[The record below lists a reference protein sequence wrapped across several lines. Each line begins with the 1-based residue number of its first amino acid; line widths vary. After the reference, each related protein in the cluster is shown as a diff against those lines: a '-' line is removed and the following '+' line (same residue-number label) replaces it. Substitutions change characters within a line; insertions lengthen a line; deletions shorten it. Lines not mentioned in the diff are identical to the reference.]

1 MNKFQKYF
9 LMEEKDALEYIMYKY
24 NFFDKDA
31 ELTCKEIGDGNLN
44 YVFRIKDEK
53 SGKSVILKH
62 SGNETRARS
71 GRIID
76 TDRAR
81 IEAEILQLENKL
93 APGMVPEVFGY
104 DPIMCATAM
113 EDCKDY
119 TIMRTALLDG
129 RTFPFFADQVTS
141 YLVNI
146 LLPTTDVAMNHKE
159 KKGLVK
165 SYINPDLCNITEQLV
180 YSEAAGNFSG
190 KNYVSKPSEEF
201 VEKEIY
207 GDDGLKLEVAKLK
220 FGFMEHAQALLHGDI
235 HSGSIFI
242 NDERMKAFDVE
253 FAFYGPMGYDVGN
266 VLAHTVF
273 ALSYNE
279 ACCKDDAKKE
289 NFKSW
294 SYSTLKDVVDLFK
307 EKFIKKYDEIVTDDL
322 AKTPGFKEYYL
333 DGVIEDTVGAM
344 GTELLRR
351 VVGVA
356 KVKDIT
362 LIEDENLR
370 SEYEIKLLSLAKKA
384 IMNRAQIKTGDQLLD
399 MVKEFF

>member
-1 MNKFQKYF
+1 MDKFQKYF
-9 LMEEKDALEYIMYKY
+9 LMDEKDALEYITYKY

-129 RTFPFFADQVTS
+129 KTFPFFADQVTS

-289 NFKSW
+289 DFKSW

-384 IMNRAQIKTGDQLLD
+384 IMNRAQIKTGDQLLG

>member
-1 MNKFQKYF
+1 MDKFQKYF

-289 NFKSW
+289 AFKSW

-333 DGVIEDTVGAM
+333 DGVIGDTVGAM

-370 SEYEIKLLSLAKKA
+370 SVYEIKLLSLAKKA
-384 IMNRAQIKTGDQLLD
+384 IMNRAQIKTGDQLLG

>member
-1 MNKFQKYF
+1 MDKFQKYF

-31 ELTCKEIGDGNLN
+31 KLTCKEIGDGNLN

-307 EKFIKKYDEIVTDDL
+307 EKFIKKYDEIVTDDI

-362 LIEDENLR
+362 LIEEENLR

-384 IMNRAQIKTGDQLLD
+384 IMNRAQIKTGDQLLG

>member
-1 MNKFQKYF
+1 MDKFQKYF

-190 KNYVSKPSEEF
+190 KNYVSKPSEKF

-362 LIEDENLR
+362 LIEEENLR

>member
-1 MNKFQKYF
+1 MDKFQKYF

>member
-1 MNKFQKYF
+1 MDKFQKYF
-9 LMEEKDALEYIMYKY
+9 LMDEKDALEYITYKY

-307 EKFIKKYDEIVTDDL
+307 KKFIKKYDEIITDDL

-333 DGVIEDTVGAM
+333 NGVIEDTVGAM

-384 IMNRAQIKTGDQLLD
+384 IMNRAQIKTGDQLLG

>member
-1 MNKFQKYF
+1 MDKFQKYF
-9 LMEEKDALEYIMYKY
+9 LMEEKDALEYITYKY

-81 IEAEILQLENKL
+81 IEAEILQIENKL
-93 APGMVPEVFGY
+93 APGMVPEVYGY

-119 TIMRTALLDG
+119 TIMRTALLEG

-141 YLVNI
+141 YLVDI

-159 KKGLVK
+159 KKRLVR

-190 KNYVSKPSEEF
+190 KNSVTEPSREF
-201 VEKEIY
+201 TEREIY
-207 GDDGLKLEVAKLK
+207 GDDKLKLEIAKLK
-220 FGFMEHAQALLHGDI
+220 FAFMEHAQALLHGDI

-242 NDERMKAFDVE
+242 NDRQMKAFDVE

-279 ACCKDDAKKE
+279 ACNTDETKRE

-294 SYSTLKDVVDLFK
+294 AYTTLRDVIDLFK
-307 EKFIKKYDEIVTDDL
+307 EKFIKKYDEVVTDDL
-322 AKTPGFKEYYL
+322 AKTPGFREYYL
-333 DGVIEDTVGAM
+333 DGVIEDTVAAM

-362 LIEDENLR
+362 LIENEALR
-370 SEYEIKLLSLAKKA
+370 SEYEIKLMSLAKKA
-384 IMNRAQIKTGDQLLD
+384 IMDRAKIKTGDQLLA